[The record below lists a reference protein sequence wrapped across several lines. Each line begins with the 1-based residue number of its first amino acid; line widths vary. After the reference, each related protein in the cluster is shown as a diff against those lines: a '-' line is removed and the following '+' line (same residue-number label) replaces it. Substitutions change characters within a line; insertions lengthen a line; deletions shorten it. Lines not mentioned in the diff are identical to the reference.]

1 MIAFYDVKRDHG
13 RRRDICWTPCEHGVW
28 RMPEATIR
36 ERMLT
41 SLRPRSGRIV
51 DVRIVEA
58 IDSTWTMYVTLS
70 WKSGEY
76 LVSVYGSTKPK
87 RYKHLAAA
95 VAHCRDAYK
104 YYGPIILETEKQEP
118 PPHDELTSHH

>member
-1 MIAFYDVKRDHG
+1 MIAFHHVKRDHG
-13 RRRDICWTPCEHGVW
+13 RPSDVCWTPCEHGVW
-28 RMPEATIR
+28 RMPEGTVR

-51 DVRIVEA
+51 GVRMVEA
-58 IDSTWTMYVTLS
+58 TDSTWTMYVTLS
-70 WKSGEY
+70 WKSGEH
-76 LVSVYGSTKPK
+76 LVSIYDSTKPK
-87 RYKHLAAA
+87 RYKHLSAA
-95 VAHCRDAYK
+95 VAHCREAYN